1 MSFFNKI
8 LSDLFGN
15 KSQRDIKE
23 VMPVIQLIKQ
33 EYPLLRGLSND
44 ELRAKADGI
53 RGKIR
58 EYIKNEQE
66 EILTLKEQA
75 ESGTL
80 PLEDI
85 EKVYERVDKL
95 EEIVLKKIE
104 EILNEVLPPVFAIVK
119 ETEVLTD
126 CQEVFKEIIEKNSNG
141 KYEIPRD
148 LILKFLPQKVVDNFL
163 DSLSDFTSEE
173 INWVLEE
180 IKNGNLTIICDDKGL
195 N

>member
-1 MSFFNKI
+1 MHQAFFTN
-8 LSDLFGN
+8 LYENHYFCTN
-15 KSQRDIKE
+15 E
-23 VMPVIQLIKQ
+23 
-33 EYPLLRGLSND
+33 
-44 ELRAKADGI
+44 AKMKAHI
-53 RGKIR
+53 
-58 EYIKNEQE
+58 
-66 EILTLKEQA
+66 
-75 ESGTL
+75 
-80 PLEDI
+80 
-85 EKVYERVDKL
+85 
-95 EEIVLKKIE
+95 
-104 EILNEVLPPVFAIVK
+104 AIVK